1 MLTPDLRNKTHKKQG
16 PSVDSKKKKKEKVGE
31 QSPKFKPPFT
41 DDGHYCRTFL
51 FQWLRWREKRTTQIP
66 TIRCYF

>member
-1 MLTPDLRNKTHKKQG
+1 MLTPDLRNKTHNKQG
-16 PSVDSKKKKKEKVGE
+16 PSVDSKKKKKKEKVGE

-51 FQWLRWREKRTTQIP
+51 FQ
-66 TIRCYF
+66 